1 MLDRQIERSVGGMQI
16 AQSRRPVGQTQDRHL
31 TEHRCQPPL
40 VALLHTRTRDL
51 LVADNQFQGLL
62 TNRAQGE
69 MIIQQAPQQLAPV
82 AVKAL
87 LKLAMRQTSSVAPVQ
102 ETHQR
107 RELLTASAKPSRR
120 AITRP
125 ATAVNLT
132 DDCTITTSFP
142 GGEDFIAR
150 RVTFTST
157 GVEVG
162 GHAGHL
168 SWSTLDISNA
178 DFDTLLMTPGP
189 RHAPPRRAPPRP
201 ANAPK
206 PRGTQAHGP
215 QPTPITTNTL
225 TTQPAA
231 TPHENAKPAR
241 FQGLLRRHRSSRRS
255 LQKSRPPAEPR
266 ACRRFGRLTRASAPL
281 SRDDRRPGPA
291 SVTSNG
297 QRPPPPRIHPQ
308 RTRSPQKRHGLRALR
323 RGAIG
328 VQGEGLRGA
337 LLLRGSLLDQRCR
350 ELPVLAVLD
359 RPADDVPAEHV
370 EDHVQVV
377 VGPLRWALQLRHVPA
392 PQLIRSLGQQL
403 RLRVRR
409 VGELSA
415 PVPHPTVVGGEDPVH
430 RADRAQVG
438 ALVQQRRVG
447 LLGGGVNEPLA
458 VQYLEHPLALG
469 LCERSLRHRPRPG
482 RSRSRW
488 PPPAVD
494 RGWRRPERSARRPGP
509 DQRGQLLN
517 GGGDHRSV
525 LLGALSVPSI
535 SSNSAETFPW
545 ISTTRFIFASSAS
558 ERSSLRCNPTISW
571 SRRSTGL
578 RPRDLPSSFSA
589 PSLRC
594 LRQYVKCDV

>member
-107 RELLTASAKPSRR
+107 RELLTASATPSRR

-231 TPHENAKPAR
+231 TPRENAKPAR

-255 LQKSRPPAEPR
+255 LQKSRTRLDPS
-266 ACRRFGRLTRASAPL
+266 ACKKLASTSVCGG
-281 SRDDRRPGPA
+281 SRG
-291 SVTSNG
+291 G
-297 QRPPPPRIHPQ
+297 QRRAVETTKH
-308 RTRSPQKRHGLRALR
+308 RTGARSP
-323 RGAIG
+323 
-328 VQGEGLRGA
+328 
-337 LLLRGSLLDQRCR
+337 
-350 ELPVLAVLD
+350 
-359 RPADDVPAEHV
+359 RPP
-370 EDHVQVV
+370 
-377 VGPLRWALQLRHVPA
+377 
-392 PQLIRSLGQQL
+392 
-403 RLRVRR
+403 
-409 VGELSA
+409 
-415 PVPHPTVVGGEDPVH
+415 
-430 RADRAQVG
+430 
-438 ALVQQRRVG
+438 
-447 LLGGGVNEPLA
+447 
-458 VQYLEHPLALG
+458 
-469 LCERSLRHRPRPG
+469 
-482 RSRSRW
+482 
-488 PPPAVD
+488 
-494 RGWRRPERSARRPGP
+494 
-509 DQRGQLLN
+509 
-517 GGGDHRSV
+517 
-525 LLGALSVPSI
+525 
-535 SSNSAETFPW
+535 
-545 ISTTRFIFASSAS
+545 
-558 ERSSLRCNPTISW
+558 
-571 SRRSTGL
+571 
-578 RPRDLPSSFSA
+578 
-589 PSLRC
+589 
-594 LRQYVKCDV
+594 